1 MLRKVLRQI
10 LQEGAVI
17 YGDISSRLDIPEPLI
32 RQMVWELERLGYLK
46 PVFQGCSEHACAGCP
61 MKCGTSTSL
70 NKTFV
75 LTSKGRDFA
84 GTAPVEAVSGNLD
97 AL

>member
-1 MLRKVLRQI
+1 MLREVLRQI

-46 PVFQGCSEHACAGCP
+46 PVFQGCSEHTCAGCA
-61 MKCGTSTSL
+61 MKCGSDTAL
-70 NKTFV
+70 NKAFV
-75 LTSKGRDFA
+75 LTSKGKTFL
-84 GTAPVEAVSGNLD
+84 GTAPGSQG

>member
-1 MLRKVLRQI
+1 MLRQI

-70 NKTFV
+70 NKAFV
-75 LTSKGRDFA
+75 LTSKGRNFA
-84 GTAPVEAVSGNLD
+84 GAVTVDTVPGDSS